1 MPHELGGPGT
11 MGVAD
16 LLLGTGPV
24 VQVVLWTLVLFSV
37 VSWGIIIYKLN
48 QISHARRESDRFI
61 ALFWESKNLAAI
73 HSGSV
78 GLIRSPVAQVFRA
91 GYQELLQLTRAKRQ
105 AVGAESGFST
115 DLGGVENV
123 TRAMRRQAN
132 VETTKLEKGITFL
145 ATTGSTCPFIGLVRH
160 GMGNHDGLHRAL
172 GGSFLEHPGGRPRHR
187 RGAHHHRDRPGRRD
201 SGADVLQLFHRPGAR
216 ARDRNGK
223 FHLRIS
229 QHRRASFPVVR
240 TPAPKGAQR
249 MAFEPGQ
256 RGQFASQ
263 INVTPLV
270 DVMLVLLVIFMVTAP
285 MIQQGVEV
293 SVPRVK
299 ASALPGK
306 EEQFVVSIT
315 RNQEVYLNDTKLG
328 LDQLT
333 EKLQAIA
340 VARPDREVFVR
351 ADEEVPYGVVIKTM
365 AAIKAAGIE
374 NVGMVTE
381 MPQAGADAAA
391 GGSLGGSA
399 KP

>member
-1 MPHELGGPGT
+1 
-11 MGVAD
+11 
-16 LLLGTGPV
+16 
-24 VQVVLWTLVLFSV
+24 
-37 VSWGIIIYKLN
+37 
-48 QISHARRESDRFI
+48 
-61 ALFWESKNLAAI
+61 
-73 HSGSV
+73 
-78 GLIRSPVAQVFRA
+78 
-91 GYQELLQLTRAKRQ
+91 
-105 AVGAESGFST
+105 
-115 DLGGVENV
+115 
-123 TRAMRRQAN
+123 
-132 VETTKLEKGITFL
+132 
-145 ATTGSTCPFIGLVRH
+145 
-160 GMGNHDGLHRAL
+160 
-172 GGSFLEHPGGRPRHR
+172 
-187 RGAHHHRDRPGRRD
+187 
-201 SGADVLQLFHRPGAR
+201 
-216 ARDRNGK
+216 
-223 FHLRIS
+223 
-229 QHRRASFPVVR
+229 
-240 TPAPKGAQR
+240 
-249 MAFEPGQ
+249 MAFESGQ

-285 MIQQGVEV
+285 MIQQGVQV

-315 RNQEVYLNDTKLG
+315 RNQEIYLNDTKLG

-351 ADEEVPYGVVIKTM
+351 ADEEVPYGTVTKTM

>member
-1 MPHELGGPGT
+1 
-11 MGVAD
+11 
-16 LLLGTGPV
+16 
-24 VQVVLWTLVLFSV
+24 
-37 VSWGIIIYKLN
+37 
-48 QISHARRESDRFI
+48 
-61 ALFWESKNLAAI
+61 
-73 HSGSV
+73 
-78 GLIRSPVAQVFRA
+78 
-91 GYQELLQLTRAKRQ
+91 
-105 AVGAESGFST
+105 
-115 DLGGVENV
+115 
-123 TRAMRRQAN
+123 
-132 VETTKLEKGITFL
+132 
-145 ATTGSTCPFIGLVRH
+145 
-160 GMGNHDGLHRAL
+160 
-172 GGSFLEHPGGRPRHR
+172 
-187 RGAHHHRDRPGRRD
+187 
-201 SGADVLQLFHRPGAR
+201 
-216 ARDRNGK
+216 
-223 FHLRIS
+223 
-229 QHRRASFPVVR
+229 
-240 TPAPKGAQR
+240 
-249 MAFEPGQ
+249 MAFDSGQ
-256 RGQFASQ
+256 RGQLASQ

-293 SVPRVK
+293 SVPRVR

-315 RNQEVYLNDTKLG
+315 RNEQVYLNDTRLG

-351 ADEEVPYGVVIKTM
+351 ADEQVPYGVVIKTM

>member
-1 MPHELGGPGT
+1 
-11 MGVAD
+11 
-16 LLLGTGPV
+16 
-24 VQVVLWTLVLFSV
+24 
-37 VSWGIIIYKLN
+37 
-48 QISHARRESDRFI
+48 
-61 ALFWESKNLAAI
+61 
-73 HSGSV
+73 
-78 GLIRSPVAQVFRA
+78 
-91 GYQELLQLTRAKRQ
+91 
-105 AVGAESGFST
+105 
-115 DLGGVENV
+115 
-123 TRAMRRQAN
+123 
-132 VETTKLEKGITFL
+132 
-145 ATTGSTCPFIGLVRH
+145 
-160 GMGNHDGLHRAL
+160 
-172 GGSFLEHPGGRPRHR
+172 
-187 RGAHHHRDRPGRRD
+187 
-201 SGADVLQLFHRPGAR
+201 
-216 ARDRNGK
+216 
-223 FHLRIS
+223 
-229 QHRRASFPVVR
+229 
-240 TPAPKGAQR
+240 
-249 MAFEPGQ
+249 MAFESGQ

-285 MIQQGVEV
+285 MIQQGVQV

-315 RNQEVYLNDTKLG
+315 RNQEIYLNDTRLG

-333 EKLQAIA
+333 EKLEAIA

-351 ADEEVPYGVVIKTM
+351 ADEEVPYGTVIKTM

>member
-1 MPHELGGPGT
+1 M
-11 MGVAD
+11 A
-16 LLLGTGPV
+16 
-24 VQVVLWTLVLFSV
+24 F
-37 VSWGIIIYKLN
+37 
-48 QISHARRESDRFI
+48 
-61 ALFWESKNLAAI
+61 
-73 HSGSV
+73 
-78 GLIRSPVAQVFRA
+78 
-91 GYQELLQLTRAKRQ
+91 
-105 AVGAESGFST
+105 
-115 DLGGVENV
+115 
-123 TRAMRRQAN
+123 
-132 VETTKLEKGITFL
+132 
-145 ATTGSTCPFIGLVRH
+145 
-160 GMGNHDGLHRAL
+160 
-172 GGSFLEHPGGRPRHR
+172 
-187 RGAHHHRDRPGRRD
+187 D
-201 SGADVLQLFHRPGAR
+201 SGH
-216 ARDRNGK
+216 
-223 FHLRIS
+223 
-229 QHRRASFPVVR
+229 
-240 TPAPKGAQR
+240 
-249 MAFEPGQ
+249 
-256 RGQFASQ
+256 RGQLASQ

-315 RNQEVYLNDTKLG
+315 RDDEVYLNDTKLG

-351 ADEEVPYGVVIKTM
+351 ADEQVSYGAVIKTM